1 MISNM
6 MFPSVILV
14 VRLSSNRP
22 IDSAQIVFSN
32 LTLFN
37 LSYTR
42 YTDTLTILLFQL
54 APIISVSCQCDNID
68 AILTGNFD
76 AGSAIVE
83 ESSIGTQQPNCSCTD
98 DHSGFGFFN
107 PSIPGLVF
115 NLQFV
120 VVLVFLPFY
129 SRFGFLTLQFLPL
142 SQILVVCSVSAH
154 CTVQKAQTR
163 LHFSRTNF

>member
-1 MISNM
+1 MIATYYICCNTPLDRDTLIHPLFCVFIKQKRPNTWDSMISNM

-83 ESSIGTQQPNCSCTD
+83 ESSIGTQQPNCSCRD
-98 DHSGFGFFN
+98 DYSGFGF
-107 PSIPGLVF
+107 
-115 NLQFV
+115 
-120 VVLVFLPFY
+120 
-129 SRFGFLTLQFLPL
+129 
-142 SQILVVCSVSAH
+142 
-154 CTVQKAQTR
+154 
-163 LHFSRTNF
+163 

>member
-107 PSIPGLVF
+107 PSTFCRFGFSTLRFPVWFLTFNLLLFWFFYPSIPGLAF
-115 NLQFV
+115 
-120 VVLVFLPFY
+120 
-129 SRFGFLTLQFLPL
+129 
-142 SQILVVCSVSAH
+142 
-154 CTVQKAQTR
+154 
-163 LHFSRTNF
+163 